1 MCIRDRHHA
10 GLQLNLYVIL
20 GHFLDGRRHGRFA
33 QHDAHGLFNLQ
44 GSGIHLHQRGVGD
57 GSGLGGSLG
66 LVGAR
71 SIGLA
76 RRGTARLLRL
86 VFLLLGVGAAAGK
99 DTLFALLEGLFGMFD
114 VLFGQQLTGVAIQI
128 DTGLASLEACLLY
141 TSPSPRD

>member
-1 MCIRDRHHA
+1 MLELDPQHHA

-20 GHFLDGRRHGRFA
+20 GHFLDGRRQGRLA
-33 QHDAHGLFNLQ
+33 QHDAHALIHFQ
-44 GSGIHLHQRGVGD
+44 GGGIHLDQ
-57 GSGLGGSLG
+57 GSIGYRRGLGGGLG

-76 RRGTARLLRL
+76 RRVAARLLGL

-114 VLFGQQLTGVAIQI
+114 VLFDQQLTGVANRS
-128 DTGLASLEACLLY
+128 TRAWPALRPC
-141 TSPSPRD
+141 R